1 MKWSLE
7 RKIIA
12 GGFGLAMLILGIV
25 SVISYQNTTQL
36 FERQKQVEKTYE
48 VLQDIRTVLTTLR
61 DAERARR
68 GYIITGKAL
77 YLETYNTAIQD
88 INAKFDAAR
97 RATIDNPN
105 QQRRLD
111 RIKPIISQRVAII
124 KKSIDLYNQNKFDT
138 EIQIKMT
145 DDGLMLHDKIGE
157 VIAQMEAEEKSLLRR
172 RTAESEASFQD
183 TVLMQMTGFSL
194 SFGLLFAVYL
204 LLQRQIKKRHLA
216 EAIRRE
222 LEKENQISEL
232 KIRFLSMVSHEFRTP
247 LSTILVSAQL
257 LENCKQDWP
266 QEKKL
271 KNLHRIQ
278 SAAKIMTQLLTD
290 MLTLSRAEA
299 GKLEFKPQW
308 MDLEEFCNNLVEEIE
323 LTYRAQQSIFFISE
337 DPGRKVWL
345 DEKLLRSIFNNLL
358 SNAIKYS
365 SEDSHIYLTLGWES
379 EAVVFQIQDQGIG
392 VSPEDQQH
400 LFESF
405 YRGTNVGDIPG
416 TGLGLAVVKKCVDLH
431 SGSIAVESKVGI
443 GTTFTVTLPLN
454 NSPIL
459 TNVMN

>member
-12 GGFGLAMLILGIV
+12 GGFGLAMLILSIV
-25 SVISYQNTTQL
+25 SIISYRNTTQL
-36 FERQKQVEKTYE
+36 FARQKRVEKTYE
-48 VLQDIRTVLTTLR
+48 VLQDIRDVLTTLR

-68 GYIITGKAL
+68 GYIITGKEF
-77 YLETYNTAIQD
+77 YLGTYNTAMQE
-88 INAKFDAAR
+88 INAKFNA
-97 RATIDNPN
+97 ATIATSDNPN
-105 QQRRLD
+105 QQRRL
-111 RIKPIISQRVAII
+111 AII
-124 KKSIDLYNQNKFDT
+124 KPLIDQRITLIKQSIDLYKQNKTITKMQIELTDKGIIIHD
-138 EIQIKMT
+138 EIGKLIN
-145 DDGLMLHDKIGE
+145 
-157 VIAQMEAEEKSLLRR
+157 QMEAEEKSLLQQ

-183 TVLMQMTGFSL
+183 TVLMQIAGFSL
-194 SFGLLFAVYL
+194 SFGLLIAVYL
-204 LLQRQIKKRHLA
+204 LLQRQINKRQQA
-216 EAIRRE
+216 EAIRQE
-222 LEKENQISEL
+222 LEKEKEISEL

-308 MDLEEFCNNLVEEIE
+308 IDLEEFCNNLVEEIE
-323 LTYRAQQSIFFISE
+323 LTYRARQSIFFISQY
-337 DPGRKVWL
+337 PCQKVWL
-345 DEKLLRSIFNNLL
+345 DEKILRSILNNLL

-365 SEDSHIYLTLGWES
+365 SEDSHIYLTFSCEL
-379 EAVVFQIQDQGIG
+379 EAVAFQIQDQGIG
-392 VSPEDQQH
+392 VSAEDQQH

-431 SGSIAVESKVGI
+431 GGSIAVESKVGI
-443 GTTFTVTLPLN
+443 GTTFTVTLPLK

-459 TNVMN
+459 PSVVG